1 MRSEFEKWLDEN
13 NMFMEIER
21 KFNQE
26 HNTYEYCAIRWI
38 WESWQHQQS
47 KVDELEH
54 KAKLRES
61 DHKALL
67 VKYQATKKCW
77 EDISKEK
84 EELQTQLSLQRQ
96 RVKAFEEELTS
107 SRKYGDELQK
117 RVDAA
122 FRVLSQLNA
131 LDDEA
136 HKRWKRE
143 ACMFSQGES
152 NAYEHAVRLLEQAL
166 KGGIK

>member
-107 SRKYGDELQK
+107 SRNYGDELQK
-117 RVDAA
+117 LVDAA
-122 FRVLSQLNA
+122 LAVLTEYYTGSY
-131 LDDEA
+131 DE
-136 HKRWKRE
+136 
-143 ACMFSQGES
+143 SPDL
-152 NAYEHAVRLLEQAL
+152 VVDIEQAL
-166 KGGIK
+166 KGEG

>member
-1 MRSEFEKWLDEN
+1 MRSFNDWYFDLFESGNGARLN
-13 NMFMEIER
+13 QQEIAE
-21 KFNQE
+21 E
-26 HNTYEYCAIRWI
+26 AWDY
-38 WESWQHQQS
+38 QQS

-67 VKYQATKKCW
+67 LKYQATKKCW
-77 EDISKEK
+77 EDISKEM
-84 EELQTQLSLQRQ
+84 E
-96 RVKAFEEELTS
+96 
-107 SRKYGDELQK
+107 ELQK
-117 RVDAA
+117 RLDAA
-122 FRVLSQLNA
+122 FRVLSQLNT

-152 NAYEHAVRLLEQAL
+152 NAYEHSVRLLEQAL
-166 KGGIK
+166 KGGEDSKPSDKNKPA